1 MFLDDQTDTLLTT
14 IQSLVSSVRL
24 PSSDNPAGISRL
36 VGKIVGVISDV
47 VRRAQES
54 VDRALPSSFSA
65 SDDEATMMGRERG
78 ESAFAKEV
86 ERVLESLVGC
96 KSALLQIQ
104 QRGREVMGEREW
116 RAWLNGLPPLA
127 FEVAREVKGLGGL
140 VERVGRGE
148 GGGF

>member
-1 MFLDDQTDTLLTT
+1 
-14 IQSLVSSVRL
+14 
-24 PSSDNPAGISRL
+24 
-36 VGKIVGVISDV
+36 
-47 VRRAQES
+47 
-54 VDRALPSSFSA
+54 
-65 SDDEATMMGRERG
+65 MMGMERG

-86 ERVLESLVGC
+86 ERVLKSLVGC
-96 KSALLQIQ
+96 KSALLQMQ

-140 VERVGRGE
+140 VEGVGRGE